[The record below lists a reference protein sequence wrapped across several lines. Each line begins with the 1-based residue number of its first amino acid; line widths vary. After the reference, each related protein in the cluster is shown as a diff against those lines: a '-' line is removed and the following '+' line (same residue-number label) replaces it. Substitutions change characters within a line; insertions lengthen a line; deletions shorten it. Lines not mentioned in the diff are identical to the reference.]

1 MGLEGVTTIGREGEL
16 SVEGSRPLVLL
27 LRDALSVS
35 LSEAVEDGREIV
47 RTEEVRRMTL
57 PMRADHLGLG
67 LELLITEWTVVVAE
81 QEDGKDQKQHHITQ
95 CQEVASRYGKS
106 RNKRTSYV
114 RYKMKRVVNSPKF
127 PRNVSDQQLIK
138 VPCIEATPPRN
149 PLRGSFLYS
158 EGYLSSASHVEPHR
172 TIQRIYPPCEEA
184 IK

>member
-114 RYKMKRVVNSPKF
+114 RYKMKRLGVVNSPKF

-138 VPCIEATPPRN
+138 ASLVWCLALKRLLLEILYIQLQVPGN
-149 PLRGSFLYS
+149 
-158 EGYLSSASHVEPHR
+158 
-172 TIQRIYPPCEEA
+172 
-184 IK
+184 K